1 MRCWLHGKEMTRMDK
16 ILISGL
22 KVFAYHGVNPEE
34 KRDGQNFIL
43 DISAGVD
50 LSKAC
55 RSDRLEDTVS
65 YAKIIKT
72 ALRAMTES
80 SCDLLERAAQR
91 VADRIF
97 EEYPPVMELSVL
109 LKKPEAPIRADFG
122 YVAVSIHRK
131 RGEPVA

>member
-1 MRCWLHGKEMTRMDK
+1 MRCWPLGKEMTRMDK
-16 ILISGL
+16 ILISGM

-50 LSKAC
+50 LSGAC

-80 SCDLLERAAQR
+80 SCDLLERAER
-91 VADRIF
+91 PGRRPD
-97 EEYPPVMELSVL
+97 L
-109 LKKPEAPIRADFG
+109 
-122 YVAVSIHRK
+122 
-131 RGEPVA
+131 